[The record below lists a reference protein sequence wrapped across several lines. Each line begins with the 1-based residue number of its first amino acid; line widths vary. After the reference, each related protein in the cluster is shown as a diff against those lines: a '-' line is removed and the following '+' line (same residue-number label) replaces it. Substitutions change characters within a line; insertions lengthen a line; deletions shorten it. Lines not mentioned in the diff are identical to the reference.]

1 MRETAEGG
9 GGGGARKARKKS
21 LSCVGEEGVTMMVGG
36 AFSSKD
42 VGRERSTWRY
52 SQVSQGLL
60 HDDPSC
66 NLRELKCH

>member
-42 VGRERSTWRY
+42 VGRERST
-52 SQVSQGLL
+52 
-60 HDDPSC
+60 
-66 NLRELKCH
+66 